1 MTAFD
6 KAWGIV
12 KELSD
17 YERATAKEFASGDMK
32 EGYIDREIR
41 DSAGPLSSDEF
52 HDIWARGDS
61 CGCNIDPNEYE
72 GLVEEYRR
80 KNGFE
85 SHSDAEAAAQEEG
98 ERWVGYNS
106 DLKWMKHGPNYLP
119 NRNSIHAS
127 CGHCGTSTLYNL
139 DEKEFRHT

>member
-6 KAWGIV
+6 KAWEVV

-41 DSAGPLSSDEF
+41 GSAGSLSSDEF
-52 HDIWARGDS
+52 HDIWADEDS
-61 CGCNIDPNEYE
+61 CGCTTED
-72 GLVEEYRR
+72 EEAD
-80 KNGFE
+80 E
-85 SHSDAEAAAQEEG
+85 LEAAYMAKHGITDPHEID
-98 ERWVGYNS
+98 WMDKDVYPAGYRKS
-106 DLKWMKHGPNYLP
+106 SKWMKHGPNYLP

-127 CGHCGTSTLYNL
+127 CGHCGTSTIYNL
-139 DEKEFRHT
+139 DAKEFRHT